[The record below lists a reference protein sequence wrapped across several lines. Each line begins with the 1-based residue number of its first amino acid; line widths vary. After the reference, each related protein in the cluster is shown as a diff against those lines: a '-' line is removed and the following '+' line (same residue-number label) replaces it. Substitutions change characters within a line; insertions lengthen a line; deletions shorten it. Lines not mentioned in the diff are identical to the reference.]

1 MPHDDIPNMFGRGL
15 FSFTSTLQISLF
27 PSPSPSMIVAVSEV
41 RKHLN
46 LEAED
51 S

>member
-27 PSPSPSMIVAVSEV
+27 PSPSMIVAVSEV

-46 LEAED
+46 LEAQD